1 MQTPLALAM
10 IQAAP
15 AVPVAPRDGLSIA
28 ADISMVVVA
37 ATIVLLA
44 LVLAA
49 LLLKTYRLLAEVR
62 QHIAPV
68 TERTRGIAENV
79 EHITRSLRDDVDRV
93 TESVQSFTDRLKLAS
108 DRMEER
114 IGDFNALMEVVQE
127 EAEGVFIDTAA
138 TVRGVR
144 AGTRS
149 LTEDAGDDDLLHDPS
164 DDGDTSELPAA
175 PPDAYDERLA
185 IRNR

>member
-1 MQTPLALAM
+1 
-10 IQAAP
+10 
-15 AVPVAPRDGLSIA
+15 
-28 ADISMVVVA
+28 MVIVA

-44 LVLAA
+44 LVIVA
-49 LLLKTYRLLAEVR
+49 LLLKTYRLLGEVR
-62 QHIAPV
+62 HHISPV

-79 EHITRSLRDDVDRV
+79 EHITRSLRDDVERV
-93 TESVQSFTDRLKLAS
+93 NDSVQAFTDRLKLAS

-144 AGTRS
+144 AGARS
-149 LTEDAGDDDLLHDPS
+149 LADDAAEEDLLDQPS
-164 DDGDTSELPAA
+164 GDGDATELPAGS
-175 PPDAYDERLA
+175 PEVRDERLA
-185 IRNR
+185 VRNR